1 MGKIYQVEFS
11 DNVSRRYNEM
21 PHNMLVKANSKS
33 EAKKKLIDYL
43 KKIFNLKKNKIIIE
57 NVEEINYEPTSID
70 IRWNLKFM
78 TPLKEALDWGIISRY
93 ELKYLQPIEAELLVS
108 MRDRKYQLKIRKLE
122 RRIWNQKQ

>member
-1 MGKIYQVEFS
+1 MEIIKMGKIYQVEFS

-70 IRWNLKFM
+70 IR
-78 TPLKEALDWGIISRY
+78 
-93 ELKYLQPIEAELLVS
+93 
-108 MRDRKYQLKIRKLE
+108 
-122 RRIWNQKQ
+122 